1 MLWKWREKR
10 LQHAWPVHYV
20 TICSNNLQL
29 YLNVFTRVSSS
40 IYNLISLIFHLFFH
54 FALPIVLFFN
64 FFMWVTVHSDSYGW
78 LFRNFD
84 DCQKNNIFIYFL
96 FFSLSLWY
104 FSWCCC
110 FWTQKHWCFGL
121 VKYFSSF
128 CCVCF
133 ALVLALAVTLII
145 S

>member
-84 DCQKNNIFIYFL
+84 DCQKNNLFIYL
-96 FFSLSLWY
+96 FFSLFDIFHDAVVSELRNIGVLDWSNISVVFVVCVLHLCWLWLL
-104 FSWCCC
+104 
-110 FWTQKHWCFGL
+110 H
-121 VKYFSSF
+121 
-128 CCVCF
+128 
-133 ALVLALAVTLII
+133 
-145 S
+145 

>member
-10 LQHAWPVHYV
+10 LQHAWLVHYV

-54 FALPIVLFFN
+54 FALPIFL
-64 FFMWVTVHSDSYGW
+64 FFMWVMFLS
-78 LFRNFD
+78 LFIQIHMVGYFV
-84 DCQKNNIFIYFL
+84 IFMIVKKYYFYL
-96 FFSLSLWY
+96 FFSLLILFMMLFQNSE
-104 FSWCCC
+104 
-110 FWTQKHWCFGL
+110 TL
-121 VKYFSSF
+121 VFRIGQVFSSF

-133 ALVLALAVTLII
+133 AFVLAVTLI